1 MSVSSPSAAKVAPAD
16 NLSLPLVLSFVS
28 ATIPSA
34 ILLGMLGVF
43 IPRYFTHFGLGLL
56 AVGGTLALVRSV
68 DTLAVDLP
76 IGWAMDKTKTIFGR
90 YRPWYVAGAPIV
102 MLGVYM
108 LFNPPK
114 PLPTTYVALWYLILW
129 VGVSMMTI
137 AHSAWAASLASS
149 YNARS
154 RLFGWMVP
162 VGIIGAAGLSLSPV
176 LTHNKFGP
184 GNAHD
189 VPTIG
194 WIIIGLMTVTTAI
207 VAIFV
212 REPVAPVAP
221 RVRGKLSDYLA
232 VIAKATALRLV
243 LGDLFL
249 VLGPGLTGP
258 IYIFFF
264 NQAKGFSINGT
275 TTLLVF
281 YTAAGLVFA
290 PIWARIA
297 RSLGKHRTVQLACV
311 CYAIAQ
317 TILMAIPK
325 NLFLPTAI
333 GMFVVG
339 GCASAFLFLVRA
351 MLADYG
357 DELRLEQGTARMS
370 LLFSFV
376 GITQKLGTSFNTAI
390 SFGILAFVGF
400 NPDEHAHNVGRALFG
415 LEMTYLFAPIVFVVI
430 GGSFFFGYRLDAKR
444 HAEIR
449 AALDE
454 RDRAIEA
461 ESLADT
467 LVDDATL
474 SPATAAE

>member
-1 MSVSSPSAAKVAPAD
+1 MSHASAANAAPAD
-16 NLSLPLVLSFVS
+16 NLSLPLVLTFVS
-28 ATIPSA
+28 AYIPSA
-34 ILLGMLGVF
+34 MLLGMLGVF
-43 IPRYFTHFGLGLL
+43 LPRYFTHFGLGLL
-56 AVGGTLALVRSV
+56 AVGGTLALVRSI

-76 IGWAMDKTKTIFGR
+76 IGWAMDKTKTRFGR

-114 PLPTTYVALWYLILW
+114 PLPPTYVALWYFVLW

-137 AHSAWAASLASS
+137 AFSAWTASLATN

-162 VGIIGAAGLSLSPV
+162 VGILGAAGLSLSPV

-184 GNAHD
+184 GNAQD

-194 WIIIGLMTVTTAI
+194 WIIIGLIAITTTI
-207 VAIFV
+207 VAVFV
-212 REPVAPVAP
+212 REPVAPVSSRA
-221 RVRGKLSDYLA
+221 RGRFSDYLA
-232 VIAKATALRLV
+232 LIARPTALRLV

-249 VLGPGLTGP
+249 VLGPGLTAP

-264 NQAKGFSINGT
+264 NQAKGFSINAT
-275 TTLLVF
+275 TVLLVF
-281 YTAAGLVFA
+281 YTAAGLLFA
-290 PIWARIA
+290 PIWTRVA

-311 CYAIAQ
+311 CYAISQ
-317 TILMAIPK
+317 TTLMAIPK

-357 DELRLEQGTARMS
+357 DQLRLEQGAARMS
-370 LLFSFV
+370 LLYSFV
-376 GITQKLGTSFNTAI
+376 GITQKLGSSFNTAI

-400 NPDEHAHNVGRALFG
+400 NPTSTRTTSA
-415 LEMTYLFAPIVFVVI
+415 APC
-430 GGSFFFGYRLDAKR
+430 SAWR
-444 HAEIR
+444 
-449 AALDE
+449 
-454 RDRAIEA
+454 
-461 ESLADT
+461 
-467 LVDDATL
+467 
-474 SPATAAE
+474 

>member
-1 MSVSSPSAAKVAPAD
+1 MSSASAVKAAPAD
-16 NLSLPLVLSFVS
+16 NLSLPLVLTFVS

-43 IPRYFTHFGLGLL
+43 LPRYFTHFGLGLL

-76 IGWAMDKTKTIFGR
+76 IGWAMDRTKTRFGR

-114 PLPTTYVALWYLILW
+114 PLSPAYVALWYLLIW
-129 VGVSMMTI
+129 VGISMMTI
-137 AHSAWAASLASS
+137 AFSAWAASLAST

-162 VGIIGAAGLSLSPV
+162 VGIIGAAGLSLSPA

-194 WIIIGLMTVTTAI
+194 WIIIGLMAVTTAI

-212 REPVAPVAP
+212 REPIAPVAP
-221 RVRGKLSDYLA
+221 RVRGKFSDYLA
-232 VIAKATALRLV
+232 LIAKPTALRLV

-264 NQAKGFSINGT
+264 NQAKGFSINT
-275 TTLLVF
+275 TTILLVF

-290 PIWARIA
+290 PMWARVA

-376 GITQKLGTSFNTAI
+376 GITQKLGSSFNTAI

-430 GGSFFFGYRLDAKR
+430 GGAFFFGYKLDAKR

-461 ESLADT
+461 ESLADG
-467 LVDDATL
+467 LVDDPTL
-474 SPATAAE
+474 SPAPAAE